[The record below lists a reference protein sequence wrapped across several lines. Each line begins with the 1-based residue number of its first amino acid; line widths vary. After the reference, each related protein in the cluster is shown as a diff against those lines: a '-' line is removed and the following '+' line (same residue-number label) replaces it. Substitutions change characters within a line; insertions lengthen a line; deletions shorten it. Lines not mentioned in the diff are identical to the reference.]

1 MGDIE
6 NTDEGRITDSMKTA
20 DSVPENV
27 SGGGVHL
34 LEATIKSCDSGV
46 LSDALKFVCRE
57 IERAYP
63 DSSMYDLSIAP
74 SDARLVSQLGDDLAD
89 GGGEVTVFLDLVP
102 SKLD

>member
-1 MGDIE
+1 MG
-6 NTDEGRITDSMKTA
+6 
-20 DSVPENV
+20 
-27 SGGGVHL
+27 HL

-63 DSSMYDLSIAP
+63 DSGMYDLSIVP

>member
-1 MGDIE
+1 MDDIE
-6 NTDEGRITDSMKTA
+6 NTDEGRIMDSMKRA

-27 SGGGVHL
+27 SGGGHL

-63 DSSMYDLSIAP
+63 DSGMYDLSIVP

-89 GGGEVTVFLDLVP
+89 GGGEVTVFLDLIP

>member
-1 MGDIE
+1 MGDTK
-6 NTDEGRITDSMKTA
+6 NTDEDRIMDSMKTA

-27 SGGGVHL
+27 SGGVHL

-63 DSSMYDLSIAP
+63 DSSMYDLSIVP
-74 SDARLVSQLGDDLAD
+74 SNARLVSQLGDDLAD

>member
-1 MGDIE
+1 MGGIE
-6 NTDEGRITDSMKTA
+6 NTDEGRIMDSMKRT

-27 SGGGVHL
+27 LGGGHL

-63 DSSMYDLSIAP
+63 DSSMYDLSIVP